1 MGAYDAD
8 LALFAQYV
16 KDAQAVPY
24 YAKWESA
31 NKNGDAPKWRSFRDK
46 LLAGQSVAVPSMA
59 TAYGKSLVGA
69 GQQHMSIS
77 HLVGA
82 VQNPYPP
89 PDPPPVTPPPPPTS
103 TSSGLGYFKL
113 GAGELP
119 TAHINDFSF
128 VILSGGWGGSNMT
141 LPAGRCLAY
150 MNGLKV
156 EVQAQAGYHNGVPY
170 EQASPN
176 GWTLKNS
183 GGTELRM
190 GNYPASFCGD
200 VGSAAYQNRFCTNV
214 LALMQQWGADGFYVD
229 DTNINI
235 GYMNGTPALY
245 PDNASR
251 KAAELS
257 FIQAVGT
264 FFRPRGIY
272 VAFNASAY
280 LDGSLNDN
288 NGVNDLAWIQQIAP
302 YADGIMIEYFQ
313 WHDSI
318 AANRGGD
325 GRRYFG
331 TSAWWQFWQGWQPIA
346 TYLAQQGKDL
356 IALNYSSDVNQ
367 RNYAHASFLIDFNG
381 SNGAFFGHA
390 GTTLNPWNTTYDVV
404 KNLGAPIGSKVQNG
418 NRWERTFT
426 NGFVWVDPTTGA
438 SSIT

>member
-1 MGAYDAD
+1 MANEEKIFSGEYVPQEESSAAHKKWVQANSGATGDATKWKAYRD
-8 LALFAQYV
+8 KVLAY
-16 KDAQAVPY
+16 KKGGPAVP
-24 YAKWESA
+24 
-31 NKNGDAPKWRSFRDK
+31 
-46 LLAGQSVAVPSMA
+46 VPNMA
-59 TAYGKSLVGA
+59 TPHGRALVAAGKL
-69 GQQHMSIS
+69 HMSV
-77 HLVGA
+77 LDLGA
-82 VQNPYPP
+82 VW
-89 PDPPPVTPPPPPTS
+89 TPPPTPPAAAT
-103 TSSGLGYFKL
+103 SGLGYFRL
-113 GAGELP
+113 GSGEFP
-119 TAHINDFSF
+119 TAHLNDYSI
-128 VILSGGWGGSNMT
+128 VIISGEWSGVSDMA
-141 LPAGRCLAY
+141 LPAGRCIGY

-176 GWTLKNS
+176 GWILKDA
-183 GGTELRM
+183 GGNELRM
-190 GNYPASFCGD
+190 GAYPSSYCGD
-200 VGSAAYQNRFCTNV
+200 VGHSGYQAAWCNNV
-214 LALMQQWGADGFYVD
+214 LALMNSWGADGFYVD

-235 GYMNGTPALY
+235 GYMAGTPVKY

-257 FIQAVGT
+257 FVQAIGN

-288 NGVNDLAWIQQIAP
+288 NGVNDLAWIQQVAP
-302 YADGIMIEYFQ
+302 YADGIMQEYFQ

-346 TYLAQQGKDL
+346 TYLAQNNKDL
-356 IALNYSSDVNQ
+356 LALNYSNDPAQ
-367 RNYAHASFLIDFNG
+367 RNYGLASFLIDFNG

-404 KNLGAPIGSKVQNG
+404 KNLGAPVGAKVQNG
-418 NRWERTFT
+418 NRWERTFA
-426 NGFVWVDPTTGA
+426 NGFVWIDPTTGQT
-438 SSIT
+438 SIA